1 MAPALLTLWLN
12 PLLNWIHL
20 MLNKYKVTV
29 TIKTD
34 KGERLSH
41 SLLKLFSNQSD
52 VDRYLIGFADGLAVA
67 YKGVIL
73 CGSTEKVNESKPLS
87 NKA

>member
-1 MAPALLTLWLN
+1 
-12 PLLNWIHL
+12 

-41 SLLKLFSNQSD
+41 SLLKLFSSQSD

-67 YKGVIL
+67 YNGVIL
-73 CGSTEKVNESKPLS
+73 CGSTENVTALKPLD
-87 NKA
+87 KP

>member
-1 MAPALLTLWLN
+1 
-12 PLLNWIHL
+12 

-41 SLLKLFSNQSD
+41 SLLKLVSKQSD
-52 VDRYLIGFADGLAVA
+52 VDRYLIGIADGLAVA
-67 YKGVIL
+67 YNGVIL
-73 CGSTEKVNESKPLS
+73 CGSTENVTALKPLD
-87 NKA
+87 KP

>member
-1 MAPALLTLWLN
+1 
-12 PLLNWIHL
+12 

-73 CGSTEKVNESKPLS
+73 CGSTEKVNEVKPLS